1 MNWEAIGA
9 VGEIIGAIAVIA
21 SLLFVGN
28 QLRQGQM
35 IERASGQRD
44 ILKQGREWFKSTQN
58 NPELFRVI
66 SNVMMSG
73 YDSATPDE
81 KISFSLGHLTFS

>member
-44 ILKQGREWFKSTQN
+44 ILKQGRG
-58 NPELFRVI
+58 R
-66 SNVMMSG
+66 
-73 YDSATPDE
+73 
-81 KISFSLGHLTFS
+81 